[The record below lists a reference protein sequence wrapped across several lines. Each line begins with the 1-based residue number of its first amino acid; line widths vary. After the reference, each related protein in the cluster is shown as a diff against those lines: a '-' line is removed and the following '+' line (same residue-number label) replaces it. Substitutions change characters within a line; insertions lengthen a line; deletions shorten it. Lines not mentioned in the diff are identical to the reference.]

1 MELRRF
7 LVILS
12 IVLVIILTIVAWF
25 FPSNEDFRA
34 ENPFWNGTEDISSN
48 YSATPL
54 ESLSD
59 LPPLPQG
66 STLILIPYLE
76 FTPAEL
82 GELNSF
88 VTKGGTLVLADDYGH
103 GNQILE
109 HLGLKVRFSGQILLD
124 PLSNYKN
131 KWFPRISHII
141 SSPVTSNIE
150 NLVLNHATCLID
162 VETSDVLAL
171 TSSFS
176 FLDLNGNQ
184 AWDDGEPTG
193 PLPVISQHNLGSGKI
208 ILISDPSIFINSME
222 TIESNYTL
230 IQNIAAITTSELLI
244 DQSHLPPSN
253 LHQAK
258 SLLASIRELFTT
270 PVRAVGLVIVALTVT
285 MIPIWYKKRR
295 VVNTRRG
302 DNNDYREE

>member
-12 IVLVIILTIVAWF
+12 IVLVLVLTIVVWF

-34 ENPFWNGTEDISSN
+34 ENPFWNGTEDISSS

-66 STLILIPYLE
+66 STLILIPSLE

-88 VTKGGTLVLADDYGH
+88 VTKGGTLVLADDYGY

-109 HLGLKVRFSGQILLD
+109 YMRLKARFSGQVLLD
-124 PLSNYKN
+124 PLYSYKN

-141 SSPVTSNIE
+141 SNPVTSNIE
-150 NLVLNHATCLID
+150 SLVLNHATCLTD

-171 TSSFS
+171 SSSFS
-176 FLDLNGNQ
+176 FLDLNDNQ
-184 AWDDGEPTG
+184 AWDEGEPTG
-193 PLPVISQHNLGSGKI
+193 LLPVISQHNLGGGRI

-222 TIESNYTL
+222 TLESNYTL
-230 IQNIAAITTSELLI
+230 TQNIAALTTSELLI

-253 LHQAK
+253 LHQSK
-258 SLLASIRELFTT
+258 NLLASIREPFTT
-270 PVRAVGLVIVALTVT
+270 PVGAVGLVIVALTVT
-285 MIPIWYKKRR
+285 LIPIWYKKR
-295 VVNTRRG
+295 G
-302 DNNDYREE
+302 

>member
-1 MELRRF
+1 MVELRRF

-12 IVLVIILTIVAWF
+12 IVSVLILTIVAWF
-25 FPSNEDFRA
+25 FPSNDDFRTD
-34 ENPFWNGTEDISSN
+34 NPFWNGTEDISSN

-88 VTKGGTLVLADDYGH
+88 VTKGGNLVLADDYGY

-109 HLGLKVRFSGQILLD
+109 HLGLKARFSGQILLD

-131 KWFPRISHII
+131 KWFPRISHLV
-141 SSPVTSNIE
+141 SGSVTNNIE
-150 NLVLNHATCLID
+150 SLILNHATCLID

-171 TSSFS
+171 SSVFS
-176 FLDLNGNQ
+176 FLDLDGKQ
-184 AWDDGEPTG
+184 AWGEDEPTG

-253 LHQAK
+253 LRQTK
-258 SLLASIRELFTT
+258 GLLASIRKPFTT
-270 PVRAVGLVIVALTVT
+270 PVGAVGLVIVALTVT
-285 MIPIWYKKRR
+285 LIPIWYKKR
-295 VVNTRRG
+295 G
-302 DNNDYREE
+302 